1 VASDLVTA
9 LKGSLVVARVAII
22 DSWRF
27 PMHLVTAIAWEHLHL
42 CRVRMRV
49 MGVYLHI
56 VHHITLR
63 PSNKLLPA
71 SMLMTSEAPFI
82 REPALFEWNPII
94 LLDKLDQ
101 LLDLLL
107 DGRLM
112 TFQAGD
118 AFVCM
123 CLDEIIGILPSYIG
137 FHDMAETA
145 ELRLFVILPQANP
158 RGGEHHN
165 DYSDDDQRF
174 PMHNRIPRDKI
185 SMLFQNRE
193 SSGKRALP
201 SVNQPSDAQ
210 LQGFSAA
217 AFLPAILPKAMIS
230 AQFCPKVL

>member
-1 VASDLVTA
+1 MVA
-9 LKGSLVVARVAII
+9 GVAII
-22 DSWRF
+22 DSRRF
-27 PMHLVTAIAWEHLHL
+27 PMHLVTAIAWEYLYL

-49 MGVYLHI
+49 MGVYLYT

-63 PSNKLLPA
+63 PSNEILPA
-71 SMLMTSEAPFI
+71 SMLVTAEAPFI
-82 REPALFEWNPII
+82 REPALFEWNLII

-123 CLDEIIGILPSYIG
+123 RLDEIIGVLPSFHIG

-158 RGGEHHN
+158 RGGEYHN
-165 DYSDDDQRF
+165 DHSDDDQRF
-174 PMHNRIPRDKI
+174 PMHNRVPRDKI
-185 SMLFQNRE
+185 SMLLQSRE
-193 SSGKRALP
+193 SSGKGALP
-201 SVNQPSDAQ
+201 GVNQPSDVQ